1 MPDEVAHD
9 TGDAIAAARAG
20 VDLAAKLVP
29 LSELVAGRIEP
40 RRKAADI
47 VLYKSVGSAL
57 QDIVVAEMLFAR
69 ARQQGRGVALPASI
83 VPVAK

>member
-1 MPDEVAHD
+1 MPEEVAHD
-9 TGDAIAAARAG
+9 TGDAIAAAKAG
-20 VDLAAKLVP
+20 VEFAGKLVP
-29 LSELVAGRIEP
+29 LTDLVAGRIAP
-40 RRKAADI
+40 RRSEADI

-57 QDIVVAEMLFAR
+57 QDIVIAEMLLAR